1 MMKKAIVITLL
12 VFGLV
17 TGFLTSA
24 VFAAEQTNQP
34 KSGEEAEKDWQ
45 QALKTQVA
53 LAKAKVAL
61 LKARSILWIDKE
73 KEVAIR
79 SLEEAN
85 TYLSE
90 AYQSADRSTQR
101 RIADLKNHIE
111 TASKTVRE
119 KGQEAASELSAL
131 ADRSEAAL
139 NTAIAETQT
148 KAAALKK
155 EMSTRMALAQAKA
168 AQLKAKIALEID
180 NAPEKAKQAL
190 TEAEGYLAD
199 AGASASQRAAQEIAK
214 LQSQTRETKKA
225 ITDNVKEAKGK
236 LDALIS
242 HTEERLQAYGTRV
255 RESEEMGLLRKRY
268 TQLEAQASLL
278 KARLATEK
286 EATYDQAQAYLDEA
300 KAWYARAKEEAGEE
314 VSQKI
319 ADIEKQIDDA
329 KVTLKKKAKEARQ
342 EIADLLNR
350 AADIVKKEK

>member
-1 MMKKAIVITLL
+1 MLKKAIVITLL

-34 KSGEEAEKDWQ
+34 KSGEGAEKDWQ

-73 KEVAIR
+73 KEAALQ

-90 AYQSADRSTQR
+90 AYQSADRFTQR
-101 RIADLKNHIE
+101 RIADLKNHVE

-155 EMSTRMALAQAKA
+155 ETSTRIALAQANA

-190 TEAEGYLAD
+190 INAEKYLAD
-199 AGASASQRAAQEIAK
+199 AEASASKRAAQEIAK

-236 LDALIS
+236 LDALIA
-242 HTEERLQAYGTRV
+242 HTEERLQAYDTRV

-268 TQLEAQASLL
+268 AQLEAHASLL
-278 KARLATEK
+278 KVRLAAEN

-300 KAWYARAKEEAGEE
+300 KVWYARAKKEAGKE
-314 VSQKI
+314 VGQKI
-319 ADIEKQIDDA
+319 TDIEKHIDET
-329 KVTLKKKAKEARQ
+329 KVALKKKAKEARQ
-342 EIADLLNR
+342 EIANLLNR

>member
-1 MMKKAIVITLL
+1 MLKKAIVITLL

-24 VFAAEQTNQP
+24 VFAAEPTNQP
-34 KSGEEAEKDWQ
+34 KSGEGAEKDWQ

-73 KEVAIR
+73 KEAALQ

-90 AYQSADRSTQR
+90 AYQNADRFTQR
-101 RIADLKNHIE
+101 RIADLKNHVE

-155 EMSTRMALAQAKA
+155 ETSTRIALAQANA

-190 TEAEGYLAD
+190 INAEKYLAD
-199 AGASASQRAAQEIAK
+199 AEASASKRAAQEIAK

-236 LDALIS
+236 LDALIA
-242 HTEERLQAYGTRV
+242 HTEERLQAYDTRV

-268 TQLEAQASLL
+268 AQLEAHASLL
-278 KARLATEK
+278 KVRLAAEK
-286 EATYDQAQAYLDEA
+286 EATYNQAQAYLDEA
-300 KAWYARAKEEAGEE
+300 KVWYARAKKEAGKE
-314 VSQKI
+314 VGQKI
-319 ADIEKQIDDA
+319 TDIEKHIDET
-329 KVTLKKKAKEARQ
+329 KVALKKKAKEARQ
-342 EIADLLNR
+342 EIANLLNR

>member
-1 MMKKAIVITLL
+1 MTKRMIIILL
-12 VFGLV
+12 AFGLV
-17 TGFLTSA
+17 IGFSAPA
-24 VFAAEQTNQP
+24 VFAAEQP
-34 KSGEEAEKDWQ
+34 SRAKAESQSEKQWGK
-45 QALKTQVA
+45 AIKTQVA
-53 LAKAKVAL
+53 LAKVKVAL
-61 LKARSILWIDKE
+61 LYARSELWLNKNKE
-73 KEVAIR
+73 ATLR
-79 SLEEAN
+79 SLDEAK
-85 TYLSE
+85 TYLDE
-90 AYQSADRSTQR
+90 ACQSADKFTREQ
-101 RIADLKNHIE
+101 IYALKRDVE

-131 ADRSEAAL
+131 VDRSEAAL

-155 EMSTRMALAQAKA
+155 ETSIRIALAQANA

-190 TEAEGYLAD
+190 INAEKYLAD
-199 AGASASQRAAQEIAK
+199 AGASASKRAAQEIAK
-214 LQSQTRETKKA
+214 LQSQTRETRGA

-242 HTEERLQAYGTRV
+242 HTEERLQAYGTIV

-268 TQLEAQASLL
+268 AQLEAHASLL

-286 EATYDQAQAYLDEA
+286 EATYEQAHYYLDEA
-300 KAWYARAKEEAGEE
+300 KVWYVRAKEEAGKE

-319 ADIEKQIDDA
+319 ADIEKHIDET
-329 KVTLKKKAKEARQ
+329 KVALKKKAKEARQ
-342 EIADLLNR
+342 EIANLLNR

>member
-1 MMKKAIVITLL
+1 MTKRIIITLL
-12 VFGLV
+12 AFGLV
-17 TGFLTSA
+17 IGFSAPA
-24 VFAAEQTNQP
+24 VFAADQP
-34 KSGEEAEKDWQ
+34 SRAKAESQSEKQWGK
-45 QALKTQVA
+45 AIKTQVA
-53 LAKAKVAL
+53 LAKVKVAL
-61 LKARSILWIDKE
+61 LYARSELWLNKNKE
-73 KEVAIR
+73 ATLR
-79 SLEEAN
+79 SLEEAK
-85 TYLSE
+85 TYLDE
-90 AYQSADRSTQR
+90 AYQSADKSTREQ
-101 RIADLKNHIE
+101 IYALKIDVK
-111 TASKTVRE
+111 TAMNSVRK
-119 KGQEAASELSAL
+119 KGEQATSELSAL

-155 EMSTRMALAQAKA
+155 ETATRMALVQAKA

-214 LQSQTRETKKA
+214 LQSQTRETRKA

-242 HTEERLQAYGTRV
+242 HTEERLQAYGTIV
-255 RESEEMGLLRKRY
+255 RESEEMGLLRKKY
-268 TQLEAQASLL
+268 AQLEAQASLL

-286 EATYDQAQAYLDEA
+286 EATYEQAHYYLDEA
-300 KAWYARAKEEAGEE
+300 KVWYVRAKCEAKEGLD
-314 VSQKI
+314 QRI
-319 ADIEKQIDDA
+319 AAIEKQIDDA